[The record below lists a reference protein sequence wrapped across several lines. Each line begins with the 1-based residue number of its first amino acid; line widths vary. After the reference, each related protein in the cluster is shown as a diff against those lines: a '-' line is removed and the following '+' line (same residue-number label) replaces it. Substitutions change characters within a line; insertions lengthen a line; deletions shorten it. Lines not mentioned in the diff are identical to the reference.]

1 MYKGKRKDNGEWVKG
16 WFIGVGEYSYI
27 VQRASCYYQNP
38 TAIYLQEH
46 FEVIPETVG
55 QFTGLKDNKDTGEEL
70 YHKDIVWVTKHYMGD
85 SFCPAQIGVIE
96 WVDDGWTVVNK
107 DGDYL
112 CELWDYTY
120 NYCGGKRGTIHSN
133 PELLNA

>member
-1 MYKGKRKDNGEWVKG
+1 MQEVDGCDLYIADGRLWERYCDGYYGDLLRNVTDQ
-16 WFIGVGEYSYI
+16 YI
-27 VQRASCYYQNP
+27 VMQD
-38 TAIYLQEH
+38 
-46 FEVIPETVG
+46 
-55 QFTGLKDNKDTGEEL
+55 TGLKDNENKGEAL
-70 YHKDIVWVTKHYMGD
+70 YHKDIVWVTKYYMGD